1 LGAVLG
7 FKSRVVAVFALLEP
21 AQMFPLLEGQ
31 LASPQELQKI
41 HRFTMPQH
49 RQDLVIK
56 QAHIKDEQARQE

>member
-1 LGAVLG
+1 
-7 FKSRVVAVFALLEP
+7 
-21 AQMFPLLEGQ
+21 MFPLLEGQ

-49 RQDLVIK
+49 RQDLGIK